1 MSKESYEFSADI
13 NQLMHLIV
21 NAFYSKKE
29 VFLRELLS
37 NASDA
42 LDKIRYQSL
51 TDKSVLGNSTDLKI
65 QLTPNTE
72 DKTLTITDT
81 GIGMTKEDLINTL
94 GTVAKSGTKAFMEYL
109 KEKDNQ
115 LDLIGQFGVGFY
127 SAYLVSDKV
136 TVITKHNDD
145 IGYIWES
152 NANGSFTIEPY
163 ASEDLERGTRII
175 LTLKEDCHEFLTE
188 TTVKELVMKHSQ
200 YISFPIELLVE
211 KTEEVEIEDEETE
224 NNETVTETN
233 ETVTETNEAVT
244 ENNETENVTVE
255 DVDENE
261 EPVKKTK
268 KVTTMEWEQLNEQ
281 KPIWT
286 RKPEDVTADEY
297 ASFYKSISNDH
308 GDYAGVKHF
317 SVEGNVEFSS
327 LLFVPENKPFDMF
340 QGGEEK
346 VVNKI
351 KLYVRRVFILDN
363 CKDLLPEYLNFVAG
377 VVDSNDLPLNVS
389 REMIQENRVLRIIKK
404 QLVKKTIDLMTD
416 LTDNKEKYTKFYD
429 AFSKNIKLGVY
440 EDSTNRDKLSSL
452 LRYQTTK
459 SNGELVSLDEYV
471 ERMPEGQKSIYY
483 LSGENIKSIEN
494 SPFLEQLNKRGHEV
508 LFMTEAIDEYMLQ
521 QFKDFKEKTL
531 VDVSKEDLGLEQ
543 TDEEKD
549 QFKADEEDYKTLCEH
564 VKEILKENVSK
575 VSISNK
581 IVDTPCVL
589 SASKFGWSANM
600 QRIMKAQA
608 LGDNSMQQFMMGQKI
623 FELNPASKTI
633 QALKTKFEA
642 DNNDAAIKDLV
653 WLLYESSMLNSGFSL
668 DDPSTFTKRLNK
680 IINLGLNLEDNEPV
694 ETITNDEVVVNADN
708 EVVVNDDNDNGGEQ
722 MEQVD

>member
-65 QLTPNTE
+65 QLTPNSE
-72 DKTLTITDT
+72 DKTLIISDS

-145 IGYIWES
+145 TGYVWES

-163 ASEDLERGTRII
+163 ASDDLERGTRII

-188 TTVKELVMKHSQ
+188 STIKELVMKHSQ

-211 KTEEVEIEDEETE
+211 KTEEVEIEDEVTE
-224 NNETVTETN
+224 NNDETTDNNETTETN
-233 ETVTETNEAVT
+233 EPETNDTSQNNDTTQTNEA
-244 ENNETENVTVE
+244 ENVTVE

-286 RKPEDVTADEY
+286 RKPEEVTSDEY
-297 ASFYKSISNDH
+297 TSFYKSISNDH

-363 CKDLLPEYLNFVAG
+363 CKDLLPEYLNFVTG

-389 REMIQENRVLRIIKK
+389 REMIQENRILRIIKK

-440 EDSTNRDKLSSL
+440 EDSANRDKLSSL
-452 LRYQTTK
+452 LRYQSTK
-459 SNGELVSLDEYV
+459 SNGELVSLDEYL

-483 LSGENIKSIEN
+483 LSGENLKSIEN
-494 SPFLEQLNKRGHEV
+494 SPFLEQLNKRGYEV

-543 TDEEKD
+543 TDEEKEK
-549 QFKADEEDYKTLCEH
+549 FKADEEDYKTLCEH

-653 WLLYESSMLNSGFSL
+653 WLLYESSMLNSGFTL

-680 IINLGLNLEDNEPV
+680 IINLGLNLEDDEPT
-694 ETITNDEVVVNADN
+694 ETITTD
-708 EVVVNDDNDNGGEQ
+708 EVVVNDDNSGEQ